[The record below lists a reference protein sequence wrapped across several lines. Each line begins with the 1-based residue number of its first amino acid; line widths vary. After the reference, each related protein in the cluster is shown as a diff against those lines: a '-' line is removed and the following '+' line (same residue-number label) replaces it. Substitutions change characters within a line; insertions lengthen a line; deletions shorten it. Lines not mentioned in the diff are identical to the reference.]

1 MMPEHL
7 TEEQLVGLA
16 LGETLT
22 DAVHGH
28 AAACLT
34 CARQVAEA
42 REGLRLAREVE
53 QDEPEEDFWRRLR
66 DQTVDRVR
74 VDDAARR
81 RRARY
86 AWSLAAAATVLLSVL
101 VWYRPDLR
109 RPSGTRPPSA
119 TVWVAL
125 PPAEQDAGWSIVEE
139 VVPAL
144 DDDETLYPEAPV
156 LADLSPS
163 ESQALLE
170 GLRAELRTGEE
181 S

>member
-7 TEEQLVGLA
+7 TEEQMVGLV
-16 LGETLT
+16 LGETV
-22 DAVHGH
+22 DEAVHGH

-42 REGLRLAREVE
+42 RDGLRLAREVE
-53 QDEPEEDFWRRLR
+53 QEEPGEDFWRRLR
-66 DQTVDRVR
+66 DRSVDRVR
-74 VDDAARR
+74 ADDAARR

-101 VWYRPDLR
+101 VWYRPGL
-109 RPSGTRPPSA
+109 RPSGERPPSA
-119 TVWVAL
+119 TAWVAL
-125 PPAEQDAGWSIVEE
+125 PPADQDAGWSIVEE

-144 DDDETLYPEAPV
+144 DDDETLYPDASV